1 MERERRTLTFL
12 FTDIEGSTARWAEHP
27 DAMRAA
33 LADHDAT
40 LRAAVAEHGGKV
52 FKHTGDGIAAVFPA
66 ATEAVAAAMEAQQ
79 RLELPV
85 RMGLHSG
92 EADERDGDWFGPTLN
107 RAARIMDAGHG
118 GQALCSAA
126 TAELIGSDVGTV
138 ALGEYRLKGIERP
151 ERIVQLGSGTHP
163 PLRVTPV
170 TAELPEPRT
179 HLLGRA
185 DLVAE
190 IAGLLSD
197 HRLVTLVGPGGV
209 GKTAVAIEAAHRHA
223 PVVDRAVFVDLSVVD
238 AGDDI
243 LAAVV
248 QSLGVSAVAMPA
260 VQLALAGSTSLVVFD
275 NCEHLIDAAADIADE
290 LLESVPDLRVLATSR
305 EHLELDGERVV
316 TVPPLVDDDLL
327 AQLFVDR
334 VAALSGAAPAPVD
347 RDRVVELCHR
357 LDGLPLAIELAA
369 ARSTVL
375 SVDQMLERIDDRFRL
390 LGPGRRRG
398 RDRHRTLRDTIGWSH
413 ELLDADEQ
421 SLYARLAVF
430 TDWFDLDGAAA
441 VGGIDEFAVLDGLE
455 GLAGKSLLVVAEG
468 EHGSRYRYLESIR
481 DHAWEQLEAS
491 GETETAMAA
500 AVDHLAGHT
509 SALIEQLW
517 VEDGG
522 IEGLF
527 RALQATLP
535 MRPRALAW
543 CDARDDLDRAAALF
557 SPLPLV
563 TTVDARLVAGAGP
576 FVERAVERDHLS
588 ATLLVAMHGLERMYA
603 QDFGAYRP
611 TLERLR
617 TMVTTDMPL
626 TAEVAAV
633 VAFMAMIAGDVATSI
648 EMNEATADL
657 PDARA
662 GHYRITARAQRL
674 SASGRPD
681 REGVTELVE
690 STERLPSALA
700 RASGYSVA
708 AMAALVADPERV
720 GELAHRSL
728 ALFPPGCSAWL
739 GAYHPVPLWHVG
751 RGELVEALDHAATLV
766 ETAIRLGES
775 SALIPPLVAHALVL
789 QRIDD
794 AEGAATVRGALPRR
808 WSVFAV
814 DQQPVLDAWLA
825 SRLSDEARSR
835 FAAKGAGLDH
845 DALFAIAPAALA
857 DHLAASRAQPHG
869 PSTEPGGGGSGV
881 RN

>member
-1 MERERRTLTFL
+1 MERERQTLTFL
-12 FTDIEGSTARWAEHP
+12 FTDIEGSTARWAEQP

-33 LADHDAT
+33 LAAHDAT
-40 LRAAVAEHGGKV
+40 LRAAVAEHGGKI
-52 FKHTGDGIAAVFPA
+52 FKHTGDGIVAVFPA
-66 ATEAVAAAMEAQQ
+66 ATGAVAAALEAQQ
-79 RLELPV
+79 CLELPV

-118 GQALCSAA
+118 GQALCSTA

-138 ALGEYRLKGIERP
+138 ALGEYRLKGIDRP
-151 ERIVQLGSGTHP
+151 ERIIQLGTGTHP
-163 PLRVTPV
+163 PLRVAPV

-190 IAGLLSD
+190 IAGLLTD

-209 GKTAVAIEAAHRHA
+209 GKTAVAIEAAHRYA
-223 PVVDRAVFVDLSVVD
+223 PFVDRAVFVDLSVVD

-260 VQLALAGSTSLVVFD
+260 VQMALAGSTSLVVFD

-305 EHLELDGERVV
+305 EHLELNGERVV
-316 TVPPLVDDDLL
+316 TVPPLVDDDVL

-334 VAALSGAAPAPVD
+334 VAALSSATPGPIE

-390 LGPGRRRG
+390 LGSGRRRG
-398 RDRHRTLRDTIGWSH
+398 RDRQRTLRDTIAWSH

-441 VGGIDEFAVLDGLE
+441 VGGTDEFVVLDGLE
-455 GLAGKSLLVVAEG
+455 GLAGKSLLVVDDG
-468 EHGSRYRYLESIR
+468 EHGRRYRYLESIR

-491 GETETAMAA
+491 GETEAAMTA

-509 SALIEQLW
+509 RALVEQLW
-517 VEDGG
+517 VEDGR
-522 IEGLF
+522 IEGQF

-557 SPLPLV
+557 SPLAQF

-576 FVERAVERDHLS
+576 FVERAVEQDHPG
-588 ATLLVAMHGLERMYA
+588 AALLMAMHGLERMYS
-603 QDFGAYRP
+603 QDFRTYRP
-611 TLERLR
+611 TLARLR
-617 TMVTTDMPL
+617 TMIGDEAAPP
-626 TAEVAAV
+626 AGVAAIL
-633 VAFMAMIAGDVATSI
+633 AFMALIAGDLPTAL
-648 EMNEATADL
+648 EMNEAAATDL
-657 PDARA
+657 PDVRARL
-662 GHYRITARAQRL
+662 YEITATAERL
-674 SASGRPD
+674 CESGRPD
-681 REGVTELVE
+681 REGVTDLVE
-690 STERLPSALA
+690 STERLPSAFA
-700 RASGYSVA
+700 RATGYSVA
-708 AMAALVADPERV
+708 AMAALVGDPERA

-728 ALFPPGCSAWL
+728 SLLPPGSSAWL

-751 RGELVEALDHAATLV
+751 RGELVEALDHTVTLV
-766 ETAIRLGES
+766 ETGTRLGEG
-775 SALIPPLVAHALVL
+775 SALIPSLVTHALVL

-808 WSVFAV
+808 WSVYAV
-814 DQQPVLDAWLA
+814 DQQPVLDAWLS
-825 SRLSDEARSR
+825 SRLSDEARAR

-857 DHLAASRAQPHG
+857 QHLAASDAKPA
-869 PSTEPGGGGSGV
+869 
-881 RN
+881 